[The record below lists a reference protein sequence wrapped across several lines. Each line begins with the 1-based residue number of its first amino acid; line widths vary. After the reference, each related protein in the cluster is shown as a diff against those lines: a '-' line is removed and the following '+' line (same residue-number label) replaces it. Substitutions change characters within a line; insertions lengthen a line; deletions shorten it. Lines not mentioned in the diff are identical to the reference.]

1 MRTLASIIQLNSIV
15 KTKLLKMNRY
25 RISDIGMV
33 DKDMLNICV

>member
-1 MRTLASIIQLNSIV
+1 MRTLASITQLNSIV

-25 RISDIGMV
+25 WISDIGIV